1 MSQRSPRVPITQAK
15 NELAKANA
23 KRAARNQSPLVMD
36 QSTGEVK
43 LSNGAIA
50 AYVEKNGVPR
60 FQIVSNPSSRGVGN
74 ANMAA
79 LQGFRK
85 LSKTATRGRD
95 GKMHRSREYVALSPQ
110 QAENA
115 WRRGFAHKSYKS
127 EATRKRAM
135 SRNKCSPCLPR
146 NMAPNARFLNNP
158 TKLCYP
164 GVNDGNAPECAD
176 RKAKYANPSPQQ
188 IEGRRKSAT
197 ALALWQAKRTETRP
211 DGTRH
216 LLPGSRKKDNETNS
230 VSKPYKPRS
239 KKAQAGGSKVPE
251 GEGERH
257 EEEEEEQTGGRAVS
271 LKTAVRLLRQYYNS
285 KYN

>member
-1 MSQRSPRVPITQAK
+1 MSQRSPRVPITQARA
-15 NELAKANA
+15 ELAKANA

-36 QSTGEVK
+36 AQGEVR
-43 LSNGAIA
+43 LSNDAVA

-60 FQIVSNPSSRGVGN
+60 FQIVSNPLSRGVGN
-74 ANMAA
+74 DKMAK

-85 LSKTATRGRD
+85 LSKTATKGRD
-95 GKMHRSREYVALSPQ
+95 GKMHRSREYVDLSPK

-197 ALALWQAKRTETRP
+197 ALALWQAKQTETRP

-216 LLPGSRKKDNETNS
+216 LLPGSRRKNGPGSSTTNS

-239 KKAQAGGSKVPE
+239 KKAQAGGS
-251 GEGERH
+251 H
-257 EEEEEEQTGGRAVS
+257 EEEEEQHGGRAVS

>member
-1 MSQRSPRVPITQAK
+1 MSQRSPRVAITQARA
-15 NELAKANA
+15 ELAKANA
-23 KRAARNQSPLVMD
+23 KRVAKKQIPLVMNAE
-36 QSTGEVK
+36 GEVE
-43 LSNGAIA
+43 LSNGAVA

-60 FQIVSNPSSRGVGN
+60 FQIVSNPLSRGVGN
-74 ANMAA
+74 EKMAK
-79 LQGFRK
+79 LQLARK
-85 LSKTATRGRD
+85 LSKTTTRGRD
-95 GKMHRSREYVALSPQ
+95 GKMHRSREYQTLSKEH
-110 QAENA
+110 AENA

-176 RKAKYANPSPQQ
+176 RKVKYDQGLSPRQQ
-188 IEGRRKSAT
+188 QGRLVSARK
-197 ALALWQAKRTETRP
+197 LAEWQKGHTETRP

-216 LLPGSRKKDNETNS
+216 LLPGSRRKNGPGSSTTNS
-230 VSKPYKPRS
+230 VSKQYKPRS
-239 KKAQAGGSKVPE
+239 KKAQAGGS
-251 GEGERH
+251 H
-257 EEEEEEQTGGRAVS
+257 EEEEEEQHGGRAVS

-285 KYN
+285 KYQ

>member
-1 MSQRSPRVPITQAK
+1 MSQRSPRVPITQARA
-15 NELAKANA
+15 ELAKANA
-23 KRAARNQSPLVMD
+23 KRATRNQSPLVMNA
-36 QSTGEVK
+36 QGEVV
-43 LSNGAIA
+43 LSNGAVA

-60 FQIVSNPSSRGVGN
+60 FQIVANPTATGVGN
-74 ANMAA
+74 QKMAD
-79 LQGFRK
+79 LQARRK
-85 LSKTATRGRD
+85 LSKTATMGRD
-95 GKMHRSREYVALSPQ
+95 GKMHRSREYVDLSPQ

-135 SRNKCSPCLPR
+135 SRNKCSPCLDR

-176 RKAKYANPSPQQ
+176 RKAKYANPSPKQLD
-188 IEGRRKSAT
+188 GRRRSAE
-197 ALALWQAKRTETRP
+197 ALAVWQRKHTEQGA
-211 DGTRH
+211 DGKRH
-216 LLPGSRKKDNETNS
+216 LTANSRRKNGPGSNETNS

-239 KKAQAGGSKVPE
+239 KKAQAGGS
-251 GEGERH
+251 H
-257 EEEEEEQTGGRAVS
+257 EEEEEEQHGGRAVS

>member
-1 MSQRSPRVPITQAK
+1 MSQRSPRVAITQARA
-15 NELAKANA
+15 ELAKANA
-23 KRAARNQSPLVMD
+23 KRVARGDAPLIMD
-36 QSTGEVK
+36 DQGEVK
-43 LSNGAIA
+43 LSNDAVA

-60 FQIVSNPSSRGVGN
+60 FQIVSNPLSRGVGN
-74 ANMAA
+74 DKMAK
-79 LQGFRK
+79 LQLARK
-85 LSKTATRGRD
+85 LSKTATLGRD
-95 GKMHRSREYVALSPQ
+95 NKMHRSREYKDLSPK

-127 EATRKRAM
+127 EANRKRAM
-135 SRNKCSPCLPR
+135 SRNKCSPCLDR

-188 IEGRRKSAT
+188 VEGRRKSAER
-197 ALALWQAKRTETRP
+197 LATWQRKQTETRA

-216 LLPGSRKKDNETNS
+216 LLPGSRRKNGPGSSTTNS

-239 KKAQAGGSKVPE
+239 KKAQAGGS
-251 GEGERH
+251 H
-257 EEEEEEQTGGRAVS
+257 EEEEEEQHGGRAVS

-285 KYN
+285 KYQ

>member
-1 MSQRSPRVPITQAK
+1 MSQRSPRVPITQARA
-15 NELAKANA
+15 ELAKANA
-23 KRAARNQSPLVMD
+23 KRVARREDPLVMNA
-36 QSTGEVK
+36 QGEVV

-60 FQIVSNPSSRGVGN
+60 FQIVSNPSATGVGN
-74 ANMAA
+74 QKMAA
-79 LQGFRK
+79 LQARRK

-95 GKMHRSREYVALSPQ
+95 GKMHRSREYQPLNRD

-127 EATRKRAM
+127 EANRKRAM
-135 SRNKCSPCLPR
+135 SRNKCSPCLDR
-146 NMAPNARFLNNP
+146 NMAPNTRFLNNP

-176 RKAKYANPSPQQ
+176 RKAKYDQGLSPRQQ
-188 IEGRRKSAT
+188 QGRLVSARK
-197 ALALWQAKRTETRP
+197 LADWQRLHTETRA

-216 LLPGSRKKDNETNS
+216 LTTGSRRKNGPGSSTTNS

-239 KKAQAGGSKVPE
+239 KKAQAGGS
-251 GEGERH
+251 H
-257 EEEEEEQTGGRAVS
+257 EEEEEQHGGRAVS

-285 KYN
+285 KYQ